1 MKYLFLIAIFV
12 GVNIFDIF
20 AVIQSHGT
28 RLIWDKGYE
37 DANLLEDLNNSSNIW
52 HFKSKSNW
60 PTR

>member
-1 MKYLFLIAIFV
+1 MSKMLTPTKIAI
-12 GVNIFDIF
+12 
-20 AVIQSHGT
+20 IQSHGT